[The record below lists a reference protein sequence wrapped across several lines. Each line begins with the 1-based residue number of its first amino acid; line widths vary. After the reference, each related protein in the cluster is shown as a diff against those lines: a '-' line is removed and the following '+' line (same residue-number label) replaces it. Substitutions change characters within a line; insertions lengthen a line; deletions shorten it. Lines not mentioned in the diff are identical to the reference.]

1 MKLWPEFRRNQ
12 ISQVGGLRKECSKRK
27 HRKAFSFAKESRSEA
42 IIKFA
47 LTGSTKALQQEAAEY
62 GVRVTGLYPGTVKT
76 KLFAKAGLE
85 IKGNAIATTMW

>member
-1 MKLWPEFRRNQ
+1 VKLWPEFRRNQ

-27 HRKAFSFAKESRSEA
+27 RREAFFAKESSSEA

-47 LTGSTKALQQEAAEY
+47 LTGFTKALQQEAAEY
-62 GVRVTGLYPGTVKT
+62 GVRVTGFYPGTVKT